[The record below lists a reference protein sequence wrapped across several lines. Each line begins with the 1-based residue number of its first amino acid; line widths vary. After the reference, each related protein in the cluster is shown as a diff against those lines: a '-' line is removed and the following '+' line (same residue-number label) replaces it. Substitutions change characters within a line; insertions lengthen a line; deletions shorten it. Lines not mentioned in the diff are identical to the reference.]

1 MADLT
6 SRMGRPSSSDCTGGS
21 SPVRTGCFF
30 GGSSWK
36 MVVCLRFRL
45 GAPDVNDAVIC
56 CRCVSVCHGG
66 DGFIDLALVKI
77 YFLRPG
83 KMHF

>member
-1 MADLT
+1 
-6 SRMGRPSSSDCTGGS
+6 
-21 SPVRTGCFF
+21 
-30 GGSSWK
+30 